1 MKKLQN
7 TFSDYCQMLVD
18 HTRVM
23 EELQKEIELTDKFL
37 KDE

>member
-1 MKKLQN
+1 MKKLQK

-18 HTRVM
+18 HTTLM

-37 KDE
+37 KNE